1 MAKITSPVKA
11 GTTESKEDF
20 RMLMGTRQHEILKL
34 LELNQQMTIAD
45 LAEKFNVSQMTIRR
59 DLDQLQSE
67 GKIQRSHGGAVKVK
81 RFMGA
86 NYDQR
91 ASERKAEKLAIAR
104 EAVKHIQDGMSI
116 ILDAGTTVAAM
127 VGELEKFK
135 DLKIITRDLH
145 TALLLSDEER
155 FGSFDVYCTGGRLSK
170 WAYSL
175 DGIYA
180 EKMLGSLTVD
190 AAFLTCEAVS
200 HAKGAMAWSP
210 VLVGARQT
218 AMNAAGVNILLA
230 DSAKFSYNSL
240 AIFASLDAFDEI
252 ITDSGLDE
260 DELEV
265 YRTAGYSVR
274 AVNADC

>member
-1 MAKITSPVKA
+1 
-11 GTTESKEDF
+11 
-20 RMLMGTRQHEILKL
+20 MLMGTRQHEILKL
-34 LELNQQMTIAD
+34 LELNQQMTIGE

-81 RFMGA
+81 RFMGS

-91 ASERKAEKLAIAR
+91 ASENKAEKLAIAK
-104 EAVKHIQDGMSI
+104 EAAKHIQDGMSI

-127 VGELEKFK
+127 VDELEQFK
-135 DLKIITRDLH
+135 GLKIITRDLH
-145 TALLLSDEER
+145 TALLLSNEER

-180 EKMLGSLTVD
+180 EKMLSSLTVD
-190 AAFLTCEAVS
+190 VAFLTCEAVS

-230 DSAKFSYNSL
+230 DSTKFSYNSL
-240 AIFASLDAFDEI
+240 AIFAGLDAFDEI
-252 ITDSGLDE
+252 ITDDGLDE

-265 YRTAGYSVR
+265 YRTAGYAVR
-274 AVNADC
+274 AVPAES

>member
-1 MAKITSPVKA
+1 
-11 GTTESKEDF
+11 
-20 RMLMGTRQHEILKL
+20 MLMGTRQHEILKL

>member
-1 MAKITSPVKA
+1 
-11 GTTESKEDF
+11 
-20 RMLMGTRQHEILKL
+20 MLMGTRQHEILKL
-34 LELNQQMTIAD
+34 LELNQQMTIGE

-81 RFMGA
+81 RFMGS

-91 ASERKAEKLAIAR
+91 ASENKAEKLAIAK
-104 EAVKHIQDGMSI
+104 EAAKHIQDGMSI

-127 VGELEKFK
+127 VDELEKFK
-135 DLKIITRDLH
+135 GLKIITRDLH
-145 TALLLSDEER
+145 TALLLSNEER

-180 EKMLGSLTVD
+180 EKMLSSLTVD
-190 AAFLTCEAVS
+190 VTFLTCEAVS

-230 DSAKFSYNSL
+230 DSTKFSYNSL
-240 AIFASLDAFDEI
+240 AIFASLDSFDEI
-252 ITDSGLDE
+252 ITDDGLDE

-274 AVNADC
+274 AVPAES

>member
-1 MAKITSPVKA
+1 
-11 GTTESKEDF
+11 
-20 RMLMGTRQHEILKL
+20 MLMGTRQHEILKL
-34 LELNQQMTIAD
+34 LELNQQMTIGE

-81 RFMGA
+81 RFMGS

-91 ASERKAEKLAIAR
+91 ASENKAEKLAIAK
-104 EAVKHIQDGMSI
+104 EAAKHIQDGMSI

-127 VGELEKFK
+127 VDELEQFK
-135 DLKIITRDLH
+135 GLKIITRDLH
-145 TALLLSDEER
+145 TALLLSNEER

-180 EKMLGSLTVD
+180 EKMLSSLTVD
-190 AAFLTCEAVS
+190 VAFLTCEAVS

-230 DSAKFSYNSL
+230 DSTKFSYNSL
-240 AIFASLDAFDEI
+240 AIFAGLDAFDEI
-252 ITDSGLDE
+252 ITDDGLDE

-274 AVNADC
+274 TVPAES